1 MLSDAMTIKPFL
13 EGRRFD
19 PETVKV
25 MGIAYENARKALGLG
40 SKDDFRTRIVA
51 RTVIEVTHRGIRDAD
66 QLTAAV
72 LREFDQRQA
81 PTTVNQ
87 PANSEPPPPTVK
99 QNQEPA
105 ADNRGGSREP

>member
-1 MLSDAMTIKPFL
+1 MTIKPFL

-72 LREFDQRQA
+72 LREFDRQA
-81 PTTVNQ
+81 PQ
-87 PANSEPPPPTVK
+87 PAHSEPPPPTVK
-99 QNQEPA
+99 ENQGPS
-105 ADNRGGSREP
+105 ADNRDGSCES